1 LSKDLPVKYLLD
13 TNVYLEAVRSADT
26 QARFRKTFFPLL
38 PATFLSAVV
47 AYELSV
53 NAQDRRTPSL
63 LREFIHPM
71 ERTGRVVTPT
81 FDDWLK
87 ASAVMSAV
95 GERDR
100 AWRSTRSRRQIA
112 SPSRS
117 GRRTSS
123 SMTSYSWL
131 ANRATASW
139 PLGVSST

>member
-1 LSKDLPVKYLLD
+1 MRRRIRRRFSVPCERPLRIEESLAALLR
-13 TNVYLEAVRSADT
+13 EG
-26 QARFRKTFFPLL
+26 RFRKTFFPLL

-95 GERDR
+95 GRGTGPGD
-100 AWRSTRSRRQIA
+100 
-112 SPSRS
+112 PSCR
-117 GRRTSS
+117 
-123 SMTSYSWL
+123 
-131 ANRATASW
+131 
-139 PLGVSST
+139 VS

>member
-1 LSKDLPVKYLLD
+1 MKYLLD
-13 TNVYLEAVRSADT
+13 TNVYLEAFRSADT

-53 NAQDRRTPSL
+53 NAQDRRTPTL
-63 LREFIHPM
+63 LKEFIHPM

-81 FDDWLK
+81 FNDWLK

-100 AWRSTRSRRQIA
+100 AWRSKLPGLLNDILIARSEERRVGKECRSRW
-112 SPSRS
+112 SP
-117 GRRTSS
+117 
-123 SMTSYSWL
+123 YH
-131 ANRATASW
+131 
-139 PLGVSST
+139 